1 MYPNNFNNPNYPQGF
16 NQVPTQMNQF
26 QQPVAPYYNP
36 YLQTANNLQQQNQQ
50 SLNQVKGINGRII
63 GNVNEVTPN
72 EVPMDGNVSLFPMSD
87 YSCIYA
93 KMWNTDGTIQT
104 IKFIPVVENAQETQQ
119 AQQLT
124 DAHYNN
130 ILERLDKIEQMLAP
144 KKTNS
149 RATKKEEV
157 NE

>member
-1 MYPNNFNNPNYPQGF
+1 MYPNNFNRMTPYAWQNP
-16 NQVPTQMNQF
+16 
-26 QQPVAPYYNP
+26 YNP
-36 YLQTANNLQQQNQQ
+36 YNQQYANPYQQQPDAQQMQPNYQQTAMPQQI
-50 SLNQVKGINGRII
+50 KGINGRVI

-104 IKFIPVVENAQETQQ
+104 IKFIPVVENAQEAQQ
-119 AQQLT
+119 TQQLT

-130 ILERLDKIEQMLAP
+130 ILERLDKIEQMLTP

>member
-1 MYPNNFNNPNYPQGF
+1 MYPNNFNRMTPYASLQNP
-16 NQVPTQMNQF
+16 
-26 QQPVAPYYNP
+26 YNP
-36 YLQTANNLQQQNQQ
+36 YNQQYTNPYQQQPDAQQMQSNYQQTAITQQM
-50 SLNQVKGINGRII
+50 KGINGRVI

-72 EVPMDGNVSLFPMSD
+72 EVPMDGNISLFPMND

-104 IKFIPVVENAQETQQ
+104 IKFIPVVDNVQEAPQ
-119 AQQLT
+119 AKQLT
-124 DAHYNN
+124 NEHYNN
-130 ILERLDKIEQMLAP
+130 IVERLDKIEQMLAIQ
-144 KKTNS
+144 KKSNA

>member
-1 MYPNNFNNPNYPQGF
+1 MYSNNFTNSNYSMGINPMPNQNNQY
-16 NQVPTQMNQF
+16 
-26 QQPVAPYYNP
+26 QQITTPYYNP
-36 YLQTANNLQQQNQQ
+36 YLQPINYSQQQNQPMT
-50 SLNQVKGINGRII
+50 NQVRGINGRVI

-104 IKFIPVVENAQETQQ
+104 IKFIPVVENAKEAQQ
-119 AQQLT
+119 TQQLT

-130 ILERLDKIEQMLAP
+130 ILERLDKIEQLLAP

-149 RATKKEEV
+149 RAAKKEEV

>member
-1 MYPNNFNNPNYPQGF
+1 MYPNNFNRMTPYASWQNP
-16 NQVPTQMNQF
+16 
-26 QQPVAPYYNP
+26 YNP
-36 YLQTANNLQQQNQQ
+36 YNQQYTNPYQQQPDAQQMQPNYQQTAMPQQI
-50 SLNQVKGINGRII
+50 KGINGRVI

-104 IKFIPVVENAQETQQ
+104 IKFIPVVENVQEAQQT
-119 AQQLT
+119 QQLT
-124 DAHYNN
+124 DVHYNN
-130 ILERLDKIEQMLAP
+130 ILERLDKIEQMLTP

>member
-1 MYPNNFNNPNYPQGF
+1 MYPNNFNRMTPYASWQNPYIPYNQQYTNPYQQQSDAQQMQPNYQQAPVPQ
-16 NQVPTQMNQF
+16 QI
-26 QQPVAPYYNP
+26 
-36 YLQTANNLQQQNQQ
+36 
-50 SLNQVKGINGRII
+50 KGINGRII

-72 EVPMDGNVSLFPMSD
+72 EVPMDGNVSLFPLND

-104 IKFIPVVENAQETQQ
+104 IKFIPVVENAQETKQT
-119 AQQLT
+119 QQLT

-130 ILERLDKIEQMLAP
+130 ILERLDKIEQMLTP

>member
-1 MYPNNFNNPNYPQGF
+1 MYPNNFINSNYSMGINPML
-16 NQVPTQMNQF
+16 NQNSPY
-26 QQPVAPYYNP
+26 QQPATPYYNP
-36 YLQTANNLQQQNQQ
+36 YLQQQNQPT
-50 SLNQVKGINGRII
+50 SNQVRGINGRVI

-72 EVPMDGNVSLFPMSD
+72 EVPMDGNVSLFPLND

-104 IKFIPVVENAQETQQ
+104 IKFIPVVENAQEAQQ
-119 AQQLT
+119 TQQLT

-130 ILERLDKIEQMLAP
+130 ILERLDKIEQMLTP

-149 RATKKEEV
+149 RAAKKEEV